1 MRRVALVFALIALI
15 SAALRVVTPER
26 IFATAASVAKAPERF
41 GRAVSRLCLLATK
54 RLRPLLPQA
63 N

>member
-1 MRRVALVFALIALI
+1 MRRATLVFLLIALI
-15 SAALRVVTPER
+15 SATLRIVTPER
-26 IFATAASVAKAPERF
+26 IVATATTFAKAPERF
-41 GRAVSRLCLLATK
+41 GRALSRVYMLLAK